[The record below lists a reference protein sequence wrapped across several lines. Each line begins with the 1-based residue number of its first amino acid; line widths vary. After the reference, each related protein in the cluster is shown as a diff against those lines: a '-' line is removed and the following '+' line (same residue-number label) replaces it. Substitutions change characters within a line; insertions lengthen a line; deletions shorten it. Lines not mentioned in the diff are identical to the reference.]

1 MFGLIM
7 QTSFAHMIQKI
18 SADHNCIFIS
28 KWHGK
33 VCRIYSLSTC
43 TYIIHPNDIIISD
56 NASSLPCAP
65 THTHT
70 HARIN
75 HKHKG
80 TSQLSNY
87 PFWVLLHSAL
97 MIINPYPVMRVAG
110 RIYFLFFIF
119 LSALPFPQS
128 FPALSVSLIFFL
140 SLMSAC
146 SHLSVYVGPL
156 KGTGNSSGVSFPLH
170 IHRWTPPSLFHSV
183 TPSDPTPP
191 GPVSPPL
198 PAPLTLLQQWERW
211 RDFWD
216 NLIWF
221 HLITSLPQLQ
231 IFKSPSHTGFKM
243 VCVCE
248 REKSEG
254 VRFVCSEGG
263 WT

>member
-1 MFGLIM
+1 M
-7 QTSFAHMIQKI
+7 
-18 SADHNCIFIS
+18 CI
-28 KWHGK
+28 H
-33 VCRIYSLSTC
+33 
-43 TYIIHPNDIIISD
+43 TY
-56 NASSLPCAP
+56 

-70 HARIN
+70 HKPQTQRYQSAF
-75 HKHKG
+75 
-80 TSQLSNY
+80 QLSL
-87 PFWVLLHSAL
+87 FRVLLHSAL
-97 MIINPYPVMRVAG
+97 MINNPYPVMRVAG

-140 SLMSAC
+140 SLLSAC

-231 IFKSPSHTGFKM
+231 IFKSPAHTGFKM
-243 VCVCE
+243 VSVYE
-248 REKSEG
+248 RERSEG